1 MRFYAA
7 EIILGLEHMHN
18 RFVVYRDLK
27 VRLRPPPRPCSATGS
42 GPAGTGQPAAPF
54 LSPLPSHFPDSGG
67 HGGAGG
73 REGLAQGLIPGHP
86 DPSRV
91 T

>member
-27 VRLRPPPRPCSATGS
+27 VRLRPPPRPRSVNGT
-42 GPAGTGQPAAPF
+42 GPAGTGQPATPF
-54 LSPLPSHFPDSGG
+54 PSPLPSHFPDSGG
-67 HGGAGG
+67 HGAGKEKSSP
-73 REGLAQGLIPGHP
+73 RASSLDTRIPLE
-86 DPSRV
+86 
-91 T
+91 